1 MPLVELEAERQLERS
16 PVPVAMSPSDRSAA
30 RVARGS
36 HSTAAATPA
45 ATAAAPT
52 TSPSTSSA
60 EPTGQD
66 LPLLKKPRGRPP
78 NGANGQ
84 RMQWHGTKEAGRW
97 VEADW
102 HSGSCWR
109 SVRGAAVSGQPFAI
123 SG

>member
-1 MPLVELEAERQLERS
+1 M
-16 PVPVAMSPSDRSAA
+16 PVAMSPSDRPAP

-36 HSTAAATPA
+36 HSSTAAATLA
-45 ATAAAPT
+45 ATAAAAPT